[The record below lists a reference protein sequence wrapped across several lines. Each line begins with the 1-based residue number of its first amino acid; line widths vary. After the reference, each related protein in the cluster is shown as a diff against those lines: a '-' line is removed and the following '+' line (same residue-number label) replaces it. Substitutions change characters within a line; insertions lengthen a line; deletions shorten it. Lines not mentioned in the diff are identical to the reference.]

1 MPLESNTLR
10 LYLIR
15 HTEPEGGRSWTILGH
30 KDTPLS
36 EDGKRHAEEIAGRF
50 ADLPLDAVYCS
61 DLERAWWTADL
72 VARSKDL
79 PAHRLEALRE
89 LDCGIM
95 DGLKRD
101 EARKNHP
108 EVFEGLR
115 NDPVGYR
122 IPGGETMIE
131 LAARVRAVLEKI
143 IGAGG
148 RRVLIVGH
156 AVVNRVVLC
165 DALGLPLE
173 FAYRIDQ
180 SYGGLNVIEYGGRHP
195 MVQTMNSPVIPEQA
209 AKPWKDL

>member
-1 MPLESNTLR
+1 MKSDVLR

-15 HTEPEGGRSWTILGH
+15 HTEPEGGRYWTILGH
-30 KDTPLS
+30 NDTPLS
-36 EDGKRHAEEIAGRF
+36 EAGKRHAEEIARRF
-50 ADLPLDAVYCS
+50 AEVPLDVVYSS
-61 DLERAWWTADL
+61 DLERAWWPAEL
-72 VARSKDL
+72 VAKSKDL

-115 NDPVGYR
+115 NDPVRYR
-122 IPGGETMIE
+122 IPGGETMLE
-131 LAARVRAVLEKI
+131 LAGRVKPVIEKI
-143 IGAGG
+143 IAA
-148 RRVLIVGH
+148 RSSRVLIVGH

-180 SYGGLNVIEYGGRHP
+180 SYGGLNVIEYVGRHP
-195 MVQTMNSPVIPEQA
+195 VVRAVNSPLMPESA
-209 AKPWKDL
+209 AESWKDL